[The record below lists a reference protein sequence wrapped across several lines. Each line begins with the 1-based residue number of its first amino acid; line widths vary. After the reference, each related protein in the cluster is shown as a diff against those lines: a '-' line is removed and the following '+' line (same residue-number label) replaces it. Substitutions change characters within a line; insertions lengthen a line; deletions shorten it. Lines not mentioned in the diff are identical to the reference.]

1 MTAIGGGAVASWA
14 LLQRDLRAFVRAR
27 SQLYSSVL
35 LPLMLLAI
43 LGTGVSD
50 GLNPDSRVIR
60 DGDYISYLAP
70 GMIALT
76 ALFSSTFSSASFY
89 RDRDSGMLR
98 TLLASPHGV
107 RTILFGKAL
116 AAVTIGSMQAILI
129 LIIAAAIP
137 GIDLAWQYGWLGGVA
152 LVVTG
157 ILAMNFLLSG
167 ISLLVAT
174 RIRTMQ
180 GFHLIMNLVLFP
192 LFFLS
197 GAFFP
202 LDALP
207 DWLRVLGLANPLTYP
222 VDLMQTAAY
231 ASNNSGF
238 IGPAIDFA
246 VLGGLAIVFFALGLR
261 RAPRAT

>member
-1 MTAIGGGAVASWA
+1 MSALGGAAVACGA
-14 LLQRDLRAFVRAR
+14 LVQRDLRAFVRSR
-27 SQLYSSVL
+27 SQLYSSVF

-43 LGTGVSD
+43 LGVGVSD
-50 GLNPDSRVIR
+50 GLQPTSRVIR
-60 DGDYISYLAP
+60 DGDYVSYLAP

-98 TLLASPHGV
+98 TLLASPHIAQ
-107 RTILFGKAL
+107 TILLGKAFASVIIG
-116 AAVTIGSMQAILI
+116 AAQALLI
-129 LIIAAAIP
+129 LAIAVVIP
-137 GIDLAWQYGWLGGVA
+137 GIDFDWQFGWLGGLAMVI
-152 LVVTG
+152 TG
-157 ILAMNFLLSG
+157 ILALNFMLSG
-167 ISLLVAT
+167 FALLIAT

-180 GFHLIMNLVLFP
+180 GFHLVINLILFP

-202 LDALP
+202 LDELP
-207 DWLRVLGLANPLTYP
+207 TWLQVLGWINPLTYP

-231 ASNNSGF
+231 ASNNDGF

-246 VLGGLAIVFFALGLR
+246 VLGSLALLLFAIGLR
-261 RAPRAT
+261 RSPNAT